1 MRVFNMTLF
10 GWSAF
15 PRDVPLGA
23 PGSYPVNNK
32 HFDPKLGQRILAEF
46 FEQIELSE
54 QMGFDGINC
63 QEHHGNGAFCA
74 FVPSTTV
81 MAAAIAQRT
90 SRIKIAVTG
99 TCLPLHNP
107 VTIAEEVAMVDHLS
121 NGRLIWGALRG
132 FPTEYISYAIN
143 PTESQGRFR
152 EAFDLIRKVWTTEGP
167 FNYGGRYYS
176 LRNYN
181 IWPRPLQ
188 QPHPKVWMACNSM
201 DSLDFAV
208 ETQSYVM
215 TPWVPNK
222 QSANVYET
230 YHQLAAKRGVP
241 VPEGFD
247 EMFAGISAAY
257 CAETDEQARAECEEH
272 VQELFFHA
280 MAAFD
285 SNTTS
290 LIPGHMSP
298 KGLRTWLTASSG
310 RAGQSL
316 GFDFDEAIRGG
327 NLIVGSP
334 KTCIELIRRQRT
346 EGKKGTMLSMF
357 QFGTLPHKLAMKSIG
372 LFGREVIP
380 ALREDAT
387 LRLSPAHG

>member
-10 GWSAF
+10 GWSAL
-15 PRDVPLGA
+15 PKDIPLGA
-23 PGSYPVNNK
+23 PGSYPVDNK
-32 HFDPKLGQRILAEF
+32 HFDPQLGQRILSEF
-46 FEQIELSE
+46 LEQIDLSE
-54 QMGFDGINC
+54 EMGFDGINC

-81 MAAAIAQRT
+81 MAAALAQRT
-90 SRIKIAVTG
+90 KRMKIAITG
-99 TCLPLHNP
+99 TCLPLHSP
-107 VTIAEEVAMVDHLS
+107 ATIAEEVAMVDHLS
-121 NGRLIWGALRG
+121 SGRLIWGALRG
-132 FPTEYISYAIN
+132 FPTEYISYSIN

-152 EAFDLIRKVWTTEGP
+152 EAFNLIRRIWTTEGP
-167 FNYGGRYYS
+167 FSYGGRYYN

-215 TPWVPNK
+215 TPWVPNR
-222 QSANVYET
+222 QSALVYDA
-230 YHQLAAKRGVP
+230 YHRLAHAAGVE

-247 EMFAGISAAY
+247 DMFAGISATY
-257 CAETDEQARAECEEH
+257 CAETDQQARSECEEH

-290 LIPGHMSP
+290 LIPGHMTP

-310 RAGQSL
+310 KKGQSL
-316 GFDFDEAIRGG
+316 GLDFDEAIAGG

-334 KTCIELIRRQRT
+334 KTCIELIRRQRS

-357 QFGTLPHKLAMKSIG
+357 QFGTLPHKLVMKSIA
-372 LFGREVIP
+372 LFGREVLP
-380 ALREDAT
+380 AVRDT
-387 LRLSPAHG
+387 